1 MHETNNKV
9 LIVDDSPFM
18 CQLLKIMLISENF
31 IVETAKDGQEAIDK
45 VRSFRPNVITLDI
58 EMPVMT
64 GLEALQVIMDEF
76 PTPVIVVSSQTT
88 RGAEISLR
96 ALEAGAF
103 DIIAKPKGESNAD
116 NDIFKLELTTK
127 IKIARLV
134 PPEKLRKSK
143 GPALPVISIAK
154 AICPVPSPVVVIG
167 TSTGGP
173 TALQTVLSQI
183 PAGFSAPILV
193 VQHMPKGFTKMMA
206 DRLDTFCELVVK
218 EAQDGER
225 VQPGKV
231 LIAPGGMQMFLEVSG
246 TQTVTRIVEGNSNKT
261 PYRPSVNVLFDSA
274 ADIYGDRVI
283 ALVLTGMGSDGLEGC
298 KRLKE
303 KGAIILAE
311 SEQSCIVYG
320 MSKCIVDEKLADSII
335 PLPAIGKFL
344 VQTVYGRERGV
355 GDEL

>member
-1 MHETNNKV
+1 MHETNNRV

-18 CQLLKIMLISENF
+18 CQLLRVMLASEDF
-31 IVETAKDGQEAIDK
+31 IVETARDGQEAIDK

-76 PTPVIVVSSQTT
+76 PTPVIIVSSQTT

-103 DIIAKPKGESNAD
+103 DIIAKPKGDSSID
-116 NDIFKLELTTK
+116 NDTFKRDLITK
-127 IKIARLV
+127 IKIAKLV
-134 PPEKLRKSK
+134 PAEKLRKSK
-143 GPALPVISIAK
+143 GSVLPVLSIAK
-154 AICPVPSPVVVIG
+154 TVRSSPLPVVVIG

-173 TALQTVLSQI
+173 TALQTVLTQI
-183 PAGFSAPILV
+183 PKGFSSPILV
-193 VQHMPKGFTKMMA
+193 VQHMPKGFTRMMA
-206 DRLDTFCELVVK
+206 ERLDGICELTVK
-218 EAQDGER
+218 EAQDGEK
-225 VQPGKV
+225 VHPGKV

-246 TQTVTRIVEGNSNKT
+246 TQIVARVVEEHANKT
-261 PYRPSVNVLFDSA
+261 PYKPSVNVLFESA
-274 ADIYGDRVI
+274 ADVYGDRVI

-298 KRLKE
+298 KKLKE
-303 KGAIILAE
+303 KGATILAE

-320 MSKCIVDEKLADSII
+320 MSKCIVDAKLADSIVS
-335 PLPAIGKFL
+335 LPEIGETL
-344 VQTVYGRERGV
+344 IQTVYGRERGV